1 MGSKS
6 KKNKKEAPDAN
17 TAPAA
22 AAAVVGGG
30 GNRVFGSGNKVIT
43 DERFAASQKDPRF
56 QDVPKHKNKV
66 AIDSRFSRMFT
77 DKNFSTSSARVDKRG
92 RAKQDGDSSQNAL
105 KHYYRIDDEEKKQK
119 KQPQKE
125 SDDEEEEDIESDEEE
140 NEESEKSKK
149 ATEKLSKSKSKSKKV
164 TEKLSI
170 SKSKLE
176 SETESESE
184 TEKESESE
192 SESLGEE
199 EELEHLKDDWTS
211 TDTDEDDGAYLEE
224 ENDVL
229 QVEENV
235 PEIDKET
242 HRLAVVNLD
251 WNQVQAVDLFVVLS
265 SFLPKSGQIV
275 SVSVYPSE
283 FGLKR
288 MEEEAVRGPVGLFD
302 DENGKNTKKDEDDSS
317 DDDSEIDTEKL
328 RAYELSRLRYYFAVV
343 VCDSIAT
350 ADYIYKSCDGIEFER
365 SSNRLDL
372 RFIPDSMEF
381 THPARDVATEA
392 PANYEGIDFQT
403 RALQL
408 SKIDLTWDENEPQ
421 RSKKLQRKINV
432 DQESEYVKDELEL
445 KEFIASSDSET
456 DEDDNDVDGVNRP
469 VKKQKTDAYRALL
482 QSGDGSDEDEDDDGM
497 DMEVTFNTGL
507 EDLSKKILEKKDKK
521 SETVWDAY
529 LRKKKEKKK
538 ARKNRSKNSSDD
550 DESGGSDGEPIE
562 EPGDFFTED
571 SAAKKKASGDKRGQE
586 TKMGSASEEGAAS
599 RAELELL
606 LADDDGGDANVK
618 GYNLKR
624 KKSKGKKGKRE
635 AMDEEKIPTVDYD
648 DPRFS
653 SLFTRPDFALD
664 PTNPQFKRSAAY
676 ARQVIHKQH
685 KGEGEG
691 EPDEKVREE
700 DNVRVELD
708 KTDSKK
714 DKHEMSLLLKSIKMK
729 SKQVPL
735 PSEGK
740 KSRKKGK

>member
-1 MGSKS
+1 MGSKN
-6 KKNKKEAPDAN
+6 KKNKKAPKETPNAN
-17 TAPAA
+17 TAAE
-22 AAAVVGGG
+22 VS

-119 KQPQKE
+119 KQPEE
-125 SDDEEEEDIESDEEE
+125 SDDDDDMESAEEKEEYERQEA
-140 NEESEKSKK
+140 EKLKK
-149 ATEKLSKSKSKSKKV
+149 VREKLSKSKS
-164 TEKLSI
+164 
-170 SKSKLE
+170 E
-176 SETESESE
+176 S
-184 TEKESESE
+184 ESESE

-199 EELEHLKDDWTS
+199 EEFEEDLKDDWTS
-211 TDTDEDDGAYLEE
+211 TDTDEDDEAYIEE
-224 ENDVL
+224 ENDAL
-229 QVEENV
+229 QLEENV

-265 SFLPKSGQIV
+265 SFLPKSGQIL

-302 DENGKNTKKDEDDSS
+302 DENDKNTKNDDNDNESS
-317 DDDSEIDTEKL
+317 DDDSEIDNEKL

-350 ADYIYKSCDGIEFER
+350 ADYLYKSCDGIEFER

-381 THPARDVATEA
+381 TDPARDVATEA

-421 RSKKLQRKINV
+421 RSKKLKRKINV

-445 KEFIASSDSET
+445 KEFIASSESET
-456 DEDDNDVDGVNRP
+456 DEDENDVDGVNKPGKR
-469 VKKQKTDAYRALL
+469 QKTDAYRALL

-550 DESGGSDGEPIE
+550 ESGGSDGEPIE

-571 SAAKKKASGDKRGQE
+571 TVPKKKASGDRKGQE
-586 TKMGSASEEGAAS
+586 TKTGEEAAAS

-624 KKSKGKKGKRE
+624 KKSKGKKGKHE
-635 AMDEEKIPTVDYD
+635 AIDEGKIPTVDYD

-664 PTNPQFKRSAAY
+664 PTDPQFKRSAAY
-676 ARQVIHKQH
+676 ARQVVHKQQH
-685 KGEGEG
+685 KG
-691 EPDEKVREE
+691 EPDEKGREI
-700 DNVRVELD
+700 NVGVEAD

-735 PSEGK
+735 PSDGK
-740 KSRKKGK
+740 KSRRKGK